1 MGCYQFVLNHYINV
15 HDEHNRGCIEINI
28 QLTDDIVI
36 SYLVFVESTTN
47 ALEEMI
53 AQHLKNQAAKATTDS
68 VVDFTPE

>member
-47 ALEEMI
+47 AL
-53 AQHLKNQAAKATTDS
+53 
-68 VVDFTPE
+68 